1 VLTAS
6 TANGADGSG
15 ANGTRHDSLCQTPP
29 TSTLTFLFTD
39 IEGSTEKLTR
49 LGDAY
54 ASILREH
61 HRIIRD
67 AIGCHEGR
75 EVDTAGDGFFAVF
88 QSPRSA
94 IAAVIEMQRG
104 LGMQV
109 WSADERVR
117 VRMGLH
123 VGEATVTT
131 TGLVGLDVHKA
142 ARIAAVAH
150 GSQVV
155 VSEACAIL
163 VRDRLD
169 DDVSLRSL
177 GSHRLKDLS
186 RPEEIFQLEA
196 EGLESDFP
204 PLKSLDNPLLK
215 HNLPLQL
222 TSFVGREHD
231 VSELA
236 AATQGHR
243 LVTITG
249 PGGCGKTRLALQV
262 GAELLSGDGD
272 GVWFVDLSPVRED
285 SDVARTLAAVFN
297 VVDQPPVPLVESVGR
312 SIGAA
317 SMLIVVDNCEHVVD
331 GCAKTLDFLLRHCPR
346 LHVIATSREP
356 LDIESE
362 TIVRVPPMSVPEN
375 ADPDANTAM
384 SYDAIRLFSER
395 VRAFDPDFQVDSTN
409 LATVLSLCRRLD
421 GIPLAIE
428 LAAARTRTM
437 TVEDVERR
445 LDERFRLLR
454 GGSRTVIERQR
465 TLEALIGWSYDLLAE
480 PEQIALKRL
489 SVFVGS
495 FDLEAAD
502 AVAGRGALDA
512 FDVADVVGSLADRSL
527 LQLDAVHGST
537 RYRFLETVRDYARRR
552 LVESDEGVEPA
563 RDDHAAYF
571 ERMRGAHNLLLPTQE
586 ELARDRASWP
596 LERAD
601 VLAAMQFRFEA
612 GRVDDSTIRLV
623 ASSIESLNDGG
634 NYQLRDELTTMALDQ
649 MPPGADP
656 LLRSILL
663 RQRSTARNLL
673 GRAVDAKHDARDA
686 VELAR
691 ERDPVVLGRALWTLL
706 LAARRSDDDETLRY
720 VYDAATAVLDAR
732 PSEMACAYAHRVRAQ
747 IPELGSPEQRRA
759 DADSALEYFAHDA
772 RWIPAVRHERWW
784 LEVELGDY
792 ARARELML
800 ENFDVAKLDV
810 ARSRHVFVVHV
821 NHSMLESL
829 VGNAPE
835 AARAWE
841 MAVAAGR
848 EVDVPALQTTALFA
862 AGLALSAGGF
872 DAEAVL
878 LHGASLALTEQQ
890 GAGLE
895 RTERQLRSE
904 DLSRLR
910 DRLGPARVEQ
920 LLVDGSAIDFG
931 EARSIA
937 ERCFQELA
945 VSPPNDQG

>member
-1 VLTAS
+1 MQSAI
-6 TANGADGSG
+6 AHRQAGADGEATAHSAGGACASG
-15 ANGTRHDSLCQTPP
+15 AHHEPLCQTPA

-49 LGDAY
+49 LDDAY
-54 ASILREH
+54 ASILRDH
-61 HRIIRD
+61 HRIIRETLASHD
-67 AIGCHEGR
+67 GH

-88 QSPRSA
+88 DSPRSA
-94 IAAVIEMQRG
+94 IAAVIEMQRELASHAWPAG
-104 LGMQV
+104 
-109 WSADERVR
+109 ERVR

-123 VGEATVTT
+123 TGEATVTT

-169 DDVSLRSL
+169 DGASLRSL

-196 EGLESDFP
+196 EGLETGFP

-231 VSELA
+231 LSELA
-236 AATQGHR
+236 AATQDHR

-285 SDVARTLAAVFN
+285 SDVARTLAGVFN

-317 SMLIVVDNCEHVVD
+317 SMLIVVDNCEQVVD
-331 GCAKTLDFLLRHCPR
+331 GCAKALDFLLRHCPR
-346 LHVIATSREP
+346 LHVIATSRVP

-375 ADPDANTAM
+375 ADHDANTAM

-395 VRAFDPDFQVDSTN
+395 VRAFDPVFQVDPTN
-409 LATVLSLCRRLD
+409 LETVLSLCRRLD

-454 GGSRTVIERQR
+454 GGSRTVMERQR
-465 TLEALIGWSYDLLAE
+465 TLDAMIGWSYDLLAG
-480 PEQIALKRL
+480 PEQIALTRL

-502 AVAGRGALDA
+502 AVAGGGSLDA

-552 LVESDEGVEPA
+552 LVETDEGVEPA
-563 RDDHAAYF
+563 RDRHAAYF
-571 ERMRGAHNLLLPTQE
+571 ERTRGAHNLLLPTQE
-586 ELARDRASWP
+586 ELVRDRASWP

-612 GRVDDSTIRLV
+612 GPVDDATIRLV
-623 ASSIESLNDGG
+623 ASAIESLNDGG
-634 NYQLRDELTTMALDQ
+634 NYQLRDELATIALDR
-649 MPPGADP
+649 MPPGADL

-663 RQRSTARNLL
+663 RQRSSARNLL

-691 ERDPVVLGRALWTLL
+691 DRDPVVLGRALWTLAM
-706 LAARRSDDDETLRY
+706 AARRSDDDETLRY

-732 PSEMACAYAHRVRAQ
+732 PSEMACAYAHRVRAR
-747 IPELGSPEQRRA
+747 IPS
-759 DADSALEYFAHDA
+759 SAPLNSDA
-772 RWIPAVRHERWW
+772 RTPTRRSSTSHTMPNGSVRDLYPPFATSDGGWR
-784 LEVELGDY
+784 LSSVT
-792 ARARELML
+792 M
-800 ENFDVAKLDV
+800 
-810 ARSRHVFVVHV
+810 
-821 NHSMLESL
+821 
-829 VGNAPE
+829 P
-835 AARAWE
+835 
-841 MAVAAGR
+841 GR
-848 EVDVPALQTTALFA
+848 
-862 AGLALSAGGF
+862 
-872 DAEAVL
+872 
-878 LHGASLALTEQQ
+878 
-890 GAGLE
+890 
-895 RTERQLRSE
+895 
-904 DLSRLR
+904 
-910 DRLGPARVEQ
+910 
-920 LLVDGSAIDFG
+920 
-931 EARSIA
+931 
-937 ERCFQELA
+937 
-945 VSPPNDQG
+945 VS